1 MNNDLKK
8 LSDHEIKIRKDDLSR
23 AESGIKIL
31 FAEKRAVYNKKIQK
45 RWTNPVKILDLKR
58 EMDDLEKAL
67 YLLNEYSRTLT
78 DESNSRMK

>member
-8 LSDHEIKIRKDDLSR
+8 FSDHEIKIRKDDLYR
-23 AESGIKIL
+23 AETGIKIIL
-31 FAEKRAVYNKKIQK
+31 SEKRALYNQKIRK

-58 EMDDLEKAL
+58 EIDDLEKAL

-78 DESNSRMK
+78 DETNSRMK

>member
-31 FAEKRAVYNKKIQK
+31 LAEKRTVYNKKIQK